1 MTSSCSLET
10 QTQGSCAQSLDK
22 CGSTWLFYIKASAA
36 LLKIKENTTASKLT
50 GHWLHVILPGYSQQ
64 SLELLLGRI
73 PLLGL
78 SGTPV
83 LCCLLT
89 SLFVSVSHPFSSH
102 KSFVFMLRASP
113 NSLCDSI
120 CLFPILQEIWV
131 LCENPASLDFPWVV
145 KAWLSE
151 PIIDNLHMPPRPK
164 SFGLF
169 NHNFTKLSF
178 NIEHLISLRA

>member
-22 CGSTWLFYIKASAA
+22 CGSTWLFYIKASTA

-50 GHWLHVILPGYSQQ
+50 GHWLHVILPGCSQQ
-64 SLELLLGRI
+64 SLELLLGRT

-89 SLFVSVSHPFSSH
+89 FLFVSVSHPFSSH
-102 KSFVFMLRASP
+102 RSFVFMLRASP

-120 CLFPILQEIWV
+120 CLFPVLQEIWV
-131 LCENPASLDFPWVV
+131 LCENPPSLDFPWVV
-145 KAWLSE
+145 KAWLTE
-151 PIIDNLHMPPRPK
+151 PLIDNLHMPPRPE

-169 NHNFTKLSF
+169 NHNFTKTVL
-178 NIEHLISLRA
+178 